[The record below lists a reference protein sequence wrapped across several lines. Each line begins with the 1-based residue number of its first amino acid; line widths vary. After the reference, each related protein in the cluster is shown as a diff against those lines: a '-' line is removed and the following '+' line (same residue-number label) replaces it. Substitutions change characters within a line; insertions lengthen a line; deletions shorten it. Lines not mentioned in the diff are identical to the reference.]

1 MKSDLIFLQEKF
13 TVRKGILPGNSKSLW
28 RAVKIAKNHGH
39 SVIPNNM
46 MLNNVDVSGPNI
58 AEQFAGFFEKKV
70 RLIVNETIVDQS
82 VYSGIQKTQTADEMF
97 MTSIKI

>member
-1 MKSDLIFLQEKF
+1 
-13 TVRKGILPGNSKSLW
+13 
-28 RAVKIAKNHGH
+28 
-39 SVIPNNM
+39 

-82 VYSGIQKTQTADEMF
+82 VYSGIRKTQTADEMF